1 MQIPLNLEETD
12 DSKAV
17 GIEAEDLSSESL
29 DIKSPWDPT
38 SIKVITKTFSLR
50 NLIDLINEDSLDLA
64 PEFQRSQ
71 VWNLSQK
78 TQLIESILLQI
89 PLPAFYFAEDAD
101 GKMSVIDG
109 VQRLSTID
117 DFVQGGRDKKSFFLL
132 DGLKYI
138 ADVKK
143 MKFSDLP
150 PLWKRRIYNTQI
162 VAHVIGPSTPG
173 PVMFDVFRRIN
184 TNGTPLNA
192 QEIRHSVSKLRSRE
206 YLKSLVKMSSFDLA
220 TDGKL
225 KNQKRMIDREVA
237 LRFVAFLKLGP
248 DEYSKTNATMDE
260 FLLQVLR
267 EIDNPQILSD
277 RKLDTISMAFDRG
290 LRNAHTVFGEYA
302 FRKWPSDSE
311 AKNPFNRALFE
322 AWTVELSKVEEHIIQ
337 MVAQEIALK
346 ARKAMAENRDYIGA
360 VTAATGDPRSV
371 YLRFSI
377 TAQIIAEAIA

>member
-267 EIDNPQILSD
+267 EIDDPQILSD

-322 AWTVELSKVEEHIIQ
+322 AWTVELSKVDEHIIQ